1 MIRLLSPT
9 EIVLW
14 ACIGCVQI
22 LLSFLLVRTETSRKY
37 PAFCFYVYFVT
48 ITSVLLIYLALAFSE
63 VVYFYAYYF
72 TSFVTLLLMALV
84 VMEIYARAYGPA
96 QALPARTVRRIRIL
110 LFSVCLAVL
119 LVGAMVPIARRT
131 TTIIVNISTAIERMM
146 IAALLIAPSLL
157 FFYSGKLGLSWRSRI
172 AGVAIGFVLFLSFN
186 VLSAFFRGN
195 APPRLVHLAGSCGQL
210 SYLFVFV
217 YWCWRFRNIEPVVQW
232 STEQTQLIK
241 DELMKVRPEG
251 QCGIRT

>member
-1 MIRLLSPT
+1 MMIRLLSPT

-14 ACIGCVQI
+14 ACIACVQI

-48 ITSVLLIYLALAFSE
+48 ITSVLLIYLAVAFSE

-72 TSFVTLLLMALV
+72 ISFVTLLLMALV
-84 VMEIYARAYGPA
+84 VMEIYARVYGPA
-96 QALPARTVRRIRIL
+96 RALPAGTVRRIRIL
-110 LFSVCLAVL
+110 LFPVCLAAL
-119 LVGAMVPIARRT
+119 LVGAMVPIAQRT
-131 TTIIVNISTAIERMM
+131 TTIVKTFTAIERMM
-146 IAALLIAPSLL
+146 IAALLVALSLL
-157 FFYSGKLGLSWRSRI
+157 FLYSGKLGLSWRSRI

-186 VLSAFFRGN
+186 VVSAFFRGN
-195 APPRLVHLAGSCGQL
+195 APQWLVHLAGSCGQL

-217 YWCWRFRNIEPVVQW
+217 YWCWRFRNIEPVVQL

-251 QCGIRT
+251 PCGIRT